1 MRLLSR
7 YVLTRLVAPFGFA
20 LAALTGFMLLNQVA
34 RRFDTLAGKGLEWTV
49 IGEVFLLCIPFIL
62 ALTLPMAVLVAVLFS
77 FSNLAADSEITAMR
91 ASGVSVPQLVRPV
104 FVWALL
110 MAVFTF
116 GFVDQVLPRSNARL
130 RTLLFD
136 ISRKSPTFQL
146 NEQVVNTIPQSQY
159 FLRAGAI
166 DQVRGMLR
174 DVAIYDLSG
183 QFSRRIVYADSG
195 TMTALGGGR
204 HLQLVLHS
212 GTVHEFRGDDES
224 AFRLTGFLRNEVIL
238 RDVQDSLERRTGD
251 VIRGDREMSTC
262 EMLEVVRSA
271 GSEISG
277 SRESRARLLE
287 RDLAVILG
295 KTPEMAEPEPVPP
308 GPLPIYCT
316 LVDRA
321 LTLVLPKTA
330 EAQASAQKPAAPV
343 SAPKVQAPPTRTM
356 TVSALSSWPEV
367 NGAASSER
375 SAHRRAD
382 KYLVEVHKKFAIA
395 AACVPF
401 ALIAIVLALRFPRGG
416 MGLVIGGAMAVFS
429 IFWVGLTAGEALA
442 DKGYIR
448 PWLAMWAPNIILA
461 IAGVIGLARV
471 NRESGSTR
479 GGDWEEIAQ
488 WAGDLFR
495 RFRPAR

>member
-1 MRLLSR
+1 VRILSR
-7 YVLTRLVAPFGFA
+7 YILARLVAPFGFA

-104 FVWALL
+104 FLWALL

-146 NEQVVNTIPQSQY
+146 NEQVVNTIPESQY

-204 HLQLVLHS
+204 HLQLILHS
-212 GTVHEFRGDDES
+212 GSVHEFRGDEES

-238 RDVQDSLERRTGD
+238 RNVQDSLERRTGD

-262 EMLEVVRSA
+262 EMLEVVRTA
-271 GSEISG
+271 GSEISEARG
-277 SRESRARLLE
+277 RRAALLE
-287 RDLAVILG
+287 RDLKVILG
-295 KTPEMAEPEPVPP
+295 QTPPQPEPGSVAP
-308 GPLPIYCT
+308 GPLPLYCY
-316 LVDRA
+316 LVDQVQA
-321 LTLVLPKTA
+321 LVLPKTA
-330 EAQASAQKPAAPV
+330 EAQASAQKAPERPRVTVV
-343 SAPKVQAPPTRTM
+343 SSDLT
-356 TVSALSSWPEV
+356 SWPEV
-367 NGAASSER
+367 SGAASSER
-375 SAHRRAD
+375 SAQRRAD

-401 ALIAIVLALRFPRGG
+401 VLIAIVMALRFPRGG

-448 PWLAMWAPNIILA
+448 PWLAMWSPNIILG
-461 IAGVIGLARV
+461 IAGMLGIMRV

-479 GGDWEEIAQ
+479 GGDWEEVMQ
-488 WAGDLFR
+488 WGADLLR
-495 RFRPAR
+495 RLWPAR

>member
-1 MRLLSR
+1 MRILSR
-7 YVLTRLVAPFGFA
+7 YVLARLVAPFGFA

-77 FSNLAADSEITAMR
+77 FSNLAADSEVTAMR
-91 ASGVSVPQLVRPV
+91 ASGVSVPQLVLPV
-104 FVWALL
+104 FIWSLL

-146 NEQVVNTIPQSQY
+146 NEQVVNTIPESQY

-204 HLQLVLHS
+204 HLQLILHS
-212 GTVHEFRGDDES
+212 GTVHEFRGDEES

-238 RDVQDSLERRTGD
+238 RNVQDSLERRTGD

-262 EMLEVVRSA
+262 EMLEVVRTA
-271 GSEISG
+271 GSEISEA
-277 SRESRARLLE
+277 RETRASLLE
-287 RDLAVILG
+287 RDLAVVLG
-295 KTPEMAEPEPVPP
+295 KTPTAEEPEPVPP
-308 GPLPIYCT
+308 GALPLYCR
-316 LVDRA
+316 LVDRVQA
-321 LTLVLPKTA
+321 LVLPKTA
-330 EAQASAQKPAAPV
+330 EAQATAQQRPARP
-343 SAPKVQAPPTRTM
+343 QG
-356 TVSALSSWPEV
+356 TVEASGLASWPEV
-367 NGAASSER
+367 NGAAANER
-375 SAHRRAD
+375 SAQRRAD
-382 KYLVEVHKKFAIA
+382 KYLVEVHKKFSIA

-401 ALIAIVLALRFPRGG
+401 VLIGIVLALRFPRGG

-429 IFWVGLTAGEALA
+429 VFWVGLTAGEALA

-448 PWLAMWAPNIILA
+448 PWLAMWSPNIVLGIV
-461 IAGVIGLARV
+461 GVIGIMRV

-479 GGDWEEIAQ
+479 GGDWEEVTQ
-488 WAGDLFR
+488 WFGDLFR
-495 RFRPAR
+495 RLRPAR

>member
-7 YVLTRLVAPFGFA
+7 YVLARLVAPFGFA

-34 RRFDTLAGKGLEWTV
+34 RRFDSLAGKGLEWTV

-204 HLQLVLHS
+204 HLQLILHS

-224 AFRLTGFLRNEVIL
+224 AFRLTGFLRNEVVL

-271 GSEISG
+271 GSEIAETRG
-277 SRESRARLLE
+277 TRARLLE

-295 KTPEMAEPEPVPP
+295 QTPEMAEPDSVPP
-308 GPLPIYCT
+308 GALPVYCT

-321 LTLVLPKTA
+321 LALLLPRTA
-330 EAQASAQKPAAPV
+330 EAQAAAQKTPSRPRLSV
-343 SAPKVQAPPTRTM
+343 ST
-356 TVSALSSWPEV
+356 SALSSWPEV
-367 NGAASSER
+367 NGAASNER
-375 SAHRRAD
+375 SAQRRAD

-395 AACVPF
+395 AACIPF
-401 ALIAIVLALRFPRGG
+401 VLIAIVLALRFPRGG

-429 IFWVGLTAGEALA
+429 VFWVGLTAGEALA

-448 PWLAMWAPNIILA
+448 PWLAMWGPNLILA
-461 IAGVIGLARV
+461 IIGVLGLMRV

-479 GGDWEEIAQ
+479 GGDWEEITQ
-488 WAGDLFR
+488 WAGDLVR
-495 RFRPAR
+495 RLRPAR

>member
-7 YVLTRLVAPFGFA
+7 YVLARLGAPFGFA

-34 RRFDTLAGKGLEWTV
+34 RRFDTLAGKGLDWTV

-224 AFRLTGFLRNEVIL
+224 AFRLTGFLRNEVVL
-238 RDVQDSLERRTGD
+238 RDIQDSLERRTGD

-271 GSEISG
+271 GSEISE
-277 SRESRARLLE
+277 SRGTRARLLE
-287 RDLAVILG
+287 RDLSVILG
-295 KTPEMAEPEPVPP
+295 KTPELAEAESVAP
-308 GPLPIYCT
+308 GPLPVYCT
-316 LVDRA
+316 LVGRA
-321 LTLVLPKTA
+321 LALVLPKTA
-330 EAQASAQKPAAPV
+330 EAQGSAQKTP
-343 SAPKVQAPPTRTM
+343 SRPTLTM
-356 TVSALSSWPEV
+356 NTSALSSWPEV
-367 NGAASSER
+367 NGAAANER
-375 SAHRRAD
+375 SAQRRAD

-395 AACVPF
+395 AACIPF
-401 ALIAIVLALRFPRGG
+401 VLIAIVLALRFPRGG

-448 PWLAMWAPNIILA
+448 PWLAMWGPNIILA
-461 IAGVIGLARV
+461 IAGILGLMRV

-479 GGDWEEIAQ
+479 GGDWEEITQ
-488 WAGDLFR
+488 WAGDLVR
-495 RFRPAR
+495 RLRPAR

>member
-7 YVLTRLVAPFGFA
+7 YVLARLVAPFGFA

-34 RRFDTLAGKGLEWTV
+34 RRFDSLAGKGLEWMV

-146 NEQVVNTIPQSQY
+146 NEQVVNTIPESQY

-204 HLQLVLHS
+204 HLQLILHS

-224 AFRLTGFLRNEVIL
+224 AFRLTGFLRNEVVL
-238 RDVQDSLERRTGD
+238 RDVQDSLERRTGE
-251 VIRGDREMSTC
+251 VVRGDREMSTC

-271 GSEISG
+271 GSEIA
-277 SRESRARLLE
+277 ESHGTRTTLLE

-295 KTPEMAEPEPVPP
+295 KIPETAEPEAPPP
-308 GPLPIYCT
+308 GPLPVYCT

-321 LTLVLPKTA
+321 LALVLPKTA
-330 EAQASAQKPAAPV
+330 EAQASAQKTPARPR
-343 SAPKVQAPPTRTM
+343 PTVRT
-356 TVSALSSWPEV
+356 SALSSWPEV
-367 NGAASSER
+367 NGAASNQR
-375 SAHRRAD
+375 TAQRRAD

-395 AACVPF
+395 AACIPF
-401 ALIAIVLALRFPRGG
+401 VLIAIVLALRFPRGG

-429 IFWVGLTAGEALA
+429 VFWVGLTAGEALA

-448 PWLAMWAPNIILA
+448 PWLAMWGPNSILA
-461 IAGVIGLARV
+461 IMGVVGLMRV

-479 GGDWEEIAQ
+479 GGDWEEITQ
-488 WAGDLFR
+488 WAGDLVR
-495 RFRPAR
+495 KLRPAR

>member
-1 MRLLSR
+1 MRILSR
-7 YVLTRLVAPFGFA
+7 YILARLVAPFGFA

-104 FVWALL
+104 FLWALL

-146 NEQVVNTIPQSQY
+146 NEQVVNTIPESQY

-204 HLQLVLHS
+204 HLQLILHS
-212 GTVHEFRGDDES
+212 GSVHEFRGDEES

-238 RDVQDSLERRTGD
+238 RNVQDSLERRTGD

-262 EMLEVVRSA
+262 EMLEVVRTA
-271 GSEISG
+271 GSEISEARG
-277 SRESRARLLE
+277 RRAALLE
-287 RDLAVILG
+287 RDLKVILG
-295 KTPEMAEPEPVPP
+295 QTPPQPEPGSVAP
-308 GPLPIYCT
+308 GPLPLYCY
-316 LVDRA
+316 LVDQVQA
-321 LTLVLPKTA
+321 LVLPKTA
-330 EAQASAQKPAAPV
+330 EAQASAQKAPERPRVTVV
-343 SAPKVQAPPTRTM
+343 SSDLT
-356 TVSALSSWPEV
+356 SWPEV
-367 NGAASSER
+367 SGAASSER
-375 SAHRRAD
+375 SAQRRAD

-401 ALIAIVLALRFPRGG
+401 VLIAIVMALRFPRGG

-448 PWLAMWAPNIILA
+448 PWLAMWSPNIILG
-461 IAGVIGLARV
+461 IAGMLGIMRV

-479 GGDWEEIAQ
+479 GGDWEEVMQ
-488 WAGDLFR
+488 WGADLLR
-495 RFRPAR
+495 RLWPAR

>member
-1 MRLLSR
+1 MRILSR
-7 YVLTRLVAPFGFA
+7 YVLVRLVAPFGFA

-34 RRFDTLAGKGLEWTV
+34 RRFDSLAGKGLEWTV

-146 NEQVVNTIPQSQY
+146 NEQVVNTIPESQY
-159 FLRAGAI
+159 FLSAGAI

-195 TMTALGGGR
+195 TMTSLGGGR

-262 EMLEVVRSA
+262 EMLEVVRTA
-271 GSEISG
+271 GSEIS
-277 SRESRARLLE
+277 ESSDRRAALLQ

-295 KTPEMAEPEPVPP
+295 QTPEVAEPGETPP

-316 LVDRA
+316 LVDRVQA
-321 LTLVLPKTA
+321 LVLPKTA
-330 EAQASAQKPAAPV
+330 EAQVSAQKNPAPRV
-343 SAPKVQAPPTRTM
+343 TVTTSELSA
-356 TVSALSSWPEV
+356 WPEV
-367 NGAASSER
+367 NGAAANER
-375 SAHRRAD
+375 NAHRRAD

-395 AACVPF
+395 AACIPF
-401 ALIAIVLALRFPRGG
+401 VLIAIVLALRFPRGG

-429 IFWVGLTAGEALA
+429 VFWVGLTAGEALA

-448 PWLAMWAPNIILA
+448 PWLAMWSPNIILA
-461 IAGVIGLARV
+461 LLGILGLMRV

-479 GGDWEEIAQ
+479 GGDWEEITQ
-488 WAGDLFR
+488 WAGDLVR
-495 RFRPAR
+495 KLRPAR

>member
-1 MRLLSR
+1 MKILSR
-7 YVLTRLVAPFGFA
+7 YVLARLVAPFGFA

-34 RRFDTLAGKGLEWTV
+34 RRFDSLAGKGLDWTV

-146 NEQVVNTIPQSQY
+146 NEQVVNTIPESQY

-183 QFSRRIVYADSG
+183 QFTRRIVYADSG

-204 HLQLVLHS
+204 HLQLILHS

-224 AFRLTGFLRNEVIL
+224 AFRLTGFLRNEVVL

-262 EMLEVVRSA
+262 EMLAVVRTA
-271 GSEISG
+271 GSEIS
-277 SRESRARLLE
+277 ESRGTRASLLQ

-295 KTPEMAEPEPVPP
+295 RTPELAEPDSVAP
-308 GPLPIYCT
+308 GPLPAYCT
-316 LVDRA
+316 LVERA
-321 LTLVLPKTA
+321 LALVLPRTA
-330 EAQASAQKPAAPV
+330 EAQASAQKAQPRPRLRVSPAG
-343 SAPKVQAPPTRTM
+343 
-356 TVSALSSWPEV
+356 LSSWPEV
-367 NGAASSER
+367 NGAASNER
-375 SAHRRAD
+375 TAQRRAD

-395 AACVPF
+395 AACIPF
-401 ALIAIVLALRFPRGG
+401 VLIAIVLALRFPRGG

-448 PWLAMWAPNIILA
+448 PWLAMWGPNIILA
-461 IAGVIGLARV
+461 IAGVLGLMRV

-479 GGDWEEIAQ
+479 GGDWEEVTQ
-488 WAGDLFR
+488 WAGDLLR
-495 RFRPAR
+495 RLRPAR

>member
-1 MRLLSR
+1 MRILSR
-7 YVLTRLVAPFGFA
+7 YILARLVAPFGFA
-20 LAALTGFMLLNQVA
+20 LAALTGFMLLNQVG

-104 FVWALL
+104 FLWALL

-146 NEQVVNTIPQSQY
+146 NEQVVNTIPESQY

-204 HLQLVLHS
+204 HLQLILHS
-212 GTVHEFRGDDES
+212 GSVHEFRGDEES

-238 RDVQDSLERRTGD
+238 RNVQDSLERRTGD

-262 EMLEVVRSA
+262 EMLEVVRTA
-271 GSEISG
+271 GSEISEARG
-277 SRESRARLLE
+277 RRAALLE
-287 RDLAVILG
+287 RDLKVILG
-295 KTPEMAEPEPVPP
+295 QTPPQPEPGSVAP
-308 GPLPIYCT
+308 GPLPLYCY
-316 LVDRA
+316 LVDQVQA
-321 LTLVLPKTA
+321 LVLPKTA
-330 EAQASAQKPAAPV
+330 EAQASAQKAPERPRVTVV
-343 SAPKVQAPPTRTM
+343 SSDLT
-356 TVSALSSWPEV
+356 SWPEV
-367 NGAASSER
+367 SGAASSER
-375 SAHRRAD
+375 SAQRRAD

-401 ALIAIVLALRFPRGG
+401 VLIAIVMALRFPRGG

-448 PWLAMWAPNIILA
+448 PWLAMWSPNIILG
-461 IAGVIGLARV
+461 IAGMLGIMRV

-479 GGDWEEIAQ
+479 GGDWEEVMQ
-488 WAGDLFR
+488 WGADLLR
-495 RFRPAR
+495 RLWPAR

>member
-1 MRLLSR
+1 MRILSR
-7 YVLTRLVAPFGFA
+7 YILARLVAPFGFA

-104 FVWALL
+104 FLWALL

-146 NEQVVNTIPQSQY
+146 NEQVVNTIPESQY

-204 HLQLVLHS
+204 HLQLILHS
-212 GTVHEFRGDDES
+212 GSVHEFRGDEES

-238 RDVQDSLERRTGD
+238 RNVQDSLERRTGD

-262 EMLEVVRSA
+262 EMLEVVRTA
-271 GSEISG
+271 GSEISEARG
-277 SRESRARLLE
+277 RRAALLE
-287 RDLAVILG
+287 RDLKVILG
-295 KTPEMAEPEPVPP
+295 QTPPQPEPGSVAP
-308 GPLPIYCT
+308 GPLPLYCY
-316 LVDRA
+316 LVDQVQA
-321 LTLVLPKTA
+321 LVLPKTA
-330 EAQASAQKPAAPV
+330 EAQASAQKAPERPRVTVV
-343 SAPKVQAPPTRTM
+343 SSDLT
-356 TVSALSSWPEV
+356 SWPEV
-367 NGAASSER
+367 SGAASSER
-375 SAHRRAD
+375 SAQRRAD

-401 ALIAIVLALRFPRGG
+401 VLIAIVMALRFPRGG

-448 PWLAMWAPNIILA
+448 PWLAMWSPNIILG
-461 IAGVIGLARV
+461 IAGMLGIMRV

-479 GGDWEEIAQ
+479 GGDWEEVMQ
-488 WAGDLFR
+488 WGTDLLR
-495 RFRPAR
+495 RLWPAR

>member
-1 MRLLSR
+1 MRILSR
-7 YVLTRLVAPFGFA
+7 YILARLVAPFGFA

-104 FVWALL
+104 FLWALL

-146 NEQVVNTIPQSQY
+146 NEQVVNTIPESQY

-204 HLQLVLHS
+204 HLQLILHS
-212 GTVHEFRGDDES
+212 GSVHEFRGDEES
-224 AFRLTGFLRNEVIL
+224 AFRLTAFLRNEVIL
-238 RDVQDSLERRTGD
+238 RNVQDSLERRTGD

-262 EMLEVVRSA
+262 EMLEVVRTA
-271 GSEISG
+271 GSEISEARG
-277 SRESRARLLE
+277 RRAALLE
-287 RDLAVILG
+287 RDLKVILG
-295 KTPEMAEPEPVPP
+295 QTPPQAEPGSVAP
-308 GPLPIYCT
+308 GPLPLYCY
-316 LVDRA
+316 LVDQVQA
-321 LTLVLPKTA
+321 LVLPKTA
-330 EAQASAQKPAAPV
+330 EAQASAQKAPARPRVTVV
-343 SAPKVQAPPTRTM
+343 SSELT
-356 TVSALSSWPEV
+356 SWPEV
-367 NGAASSER
+367 SGAASSER
-375 SAHRRAD
+375 SAQRRAD

-401 ALIAIVLALRFPRGG
+401 VLIAIVMALRFPRGG

-448 PWLAMWAPNIILA
+448 PWLAMWSPNIILG
-461 IAGVIGLARV
+461 IAGAIGIMRV

-479 GGDWEEIAQ
+479 GGDWEEVMQ
-488 WAGDLFR
+488 WGADLLR
-495 RFRPAR
+495 RLRPAR

>member
-1 MRLLSR
+1 MRILSR
-7 YVLTRLVAPFGFA
+7 YVLARLVAPFGFA

-77 FSNLAADSEITAMR
+77 FSNLAADSEVTAMR

-104 FVWALL
+104 LIWSLL

-146 NEQVVNTIPQSQY
+146 NEQVVNTIPESQY

-204 HLQLVLHS
+204 HLQLILHS
-212 GTVHEFRGDDES
+212 GTVHEFRGDEES

-238 RDVQDSLERRTGD
+238 RNVQDSLERRTGD

-262 EMLEVVRSA
+262 EMLEVVRTA
-271 GSEISG
+271 GSEISEA
-277 SRESRARLLE
+277 RETRASLLE
-287 RDLAVILG
+287 RDLAVVLG
-295 KTPEMAEPEPVPP
+295 KTPTTAEPEPVPP
-308 GPLPIYCT
+308 GPLPLYCR
-316 LVDRA
+316 LVDRVQA
-321 LTLVLPKTA
+321 LVLPKTA
-330 EAQASAQKPAAPV
+330 EAQATAQQRPPRPAGSVEV
-343 SAPKVQAPPTRTM
+343 SGLA
-356 TVSALSSWPEV
+356 SWPEV
-367 NGAASSER
+367 NGAAANER
-375 SAHRRAD
+375 SAQRRAD
-382 KYLVEVHKKFAIA
+382 KYLVEVHKKFSIA

-401 ALIAIVLALRFPRGG
+401 VLIGIVLALRFPRGG

-448 PWLAMWAPNIILA
+448 PWLAMWSPNIVLGIV
-461 IAGVIGLARV
+461 GVIGIMRV

-479 GGDWEEIAQ
+479 GGDWEEVMQ
-488 WAGDLFR
+488 WFGDLVR
-495 RFRPAR
+495 RLRPAR

>member
-1 MRLLSR
+1 MRILSR
-7 YVLTRLVAPFGFA
+7 YVLARLVAPFGFA

-77 FSNLAADSEITAMR
+77 FSNLAADSEVTAMR
-91 ASGVSVPQLVRPV
+91 ASGVSVPQLVLPV
-104 FVWALL
+104 FIWSLL

-146 NEQVVNTIPQSQY
+146 NEQVVNTIPESQY

-204 HLQLVLHS
+204 HLQLILHS
-212 GTVHEFRGDDES
+212 GTVHEFRGDEES

-238 RDVQDSLERRTGD
+238 RNVQDSLERRTGD

-262 EMLEVVRSA
+262 EMLEVVRTA
-271 GSEISG
+271 GSEISEA
-277 SRESRARLLE
+277 RETRASLLE
-287 RDLAVILG
+287 RDLAVVLG
-295 KTPEMAEPEPVPP
+295 KTPTAEEPEPVPP
-308 GPLPIYCT
+308 GALPLYCR
-316 LVDRA
+316 LVDRVQA
-321 LTLVLPKTA
+321 LVLPKTA
-330 EAQASAQKPAAPV
+330 EAQATAQQRPARP
-343 SAPKVQAPPTRTM
+343 QG
-356 TVSALSSWPEV
+356 TVEASGLASWPEV
-367 NGAASSER
+367 NGAAANER
-375 SAHRRAD
+375 SAQRRAD
-382 KYLVEVHKKFAIA
+382 KYLVEVHKKFSIA
-395 AACVPF
+395 AACVTF
-401 ALIAIVLALRFPRGG
+401 VLIGIVLALRFPRGG

-429 IFWVGLTAGEALA
+429 VFWVGLTAGEALA

-448 PWLAMWAPNIILA
+448 PWLAMWSPNIVLGIV
-461 IAGVIGLARV
+461 GVIGIMRV

-479 GGDWEEIAQ
+479 GGDWEEVTQ
-488 WAGDLFR
+488 WFGDLFR
-495 RFRPAR
+495 RLRPAR

>member
-1 MRLLSR
+1 MRILSR
-7 YVLTRLVAPFGFA
+7 YILARLGAPFGFA

-104 FVWALL
+104 FLWALL

-146 NEQVVNTIPQSQY
+146 NEQVVNTIPESQY

-204 HLQLVLHS
+204 HLQLILHS
-212 GTVHEFRGDDES
+212 GSVHEFRGDEES

-238 RDVQDSLERRTGD
+238 RNVQDSLERRTGD

-262 EMLEVVRSA
+262 EMLEVVRTA
-271 GSEISG
+271 GSEISEA
-277 SRESRARLLE
+277 RERRAALLE
-287 RDLAVILG
+287 RDLKVILG
-295 KTPEMAEPEPVPP
+295 QTPPQAEPGSVAP
-308 GPLPIYCT
+308 GPLPLYCY
-316 LVDRA
+316 LVDQVQA
-321 LTLVLPKTA
+321 LALPKTA
-330 EAQASAQKPAAPV
+330 EAQASAQKAPERPRVTVV
-343 SAPKVQAPPTRTM
+343 SSDLT
-356 TVSALSSWPEV
+356 SWPEV
-367 NGAASSER
+367 SGAASSER
-375 SAHRRAD
+375 SAQRRAD

-401 ALIAIVLALRFPRGG
+401 VLIAIVMALRFPRGG

-448 PWLAMWAPNIILA
+448 PWLAMWSPNIILG
-461 IAGVIGLARV
+461 IAGVLGIMRV

-479 GGDWEEIAQ
+479 GGDWEEVMQ
-488 WAGDLFR
+488 WGADLLR
-495 RFRPAR
+495 RLWPAR

>member
-1 MRLLSR
+1 MRILSR
-7 YVLTRLVAPFGFA
+7 YVLVRLVAPFGFA

-77 FSNLAADSEITAMR
+77 FSNLAADSEVTAMR

-104 FVWALL
+104 LIWSLL

-146 NEQVVNTIPQSQY
+146 NEQVVNTIPESQY

-204 HLQLVLHS
+204 HLQLILHS
-212 GTVHEFRGDDES
+212 GTVHEFRGDEES

-238 RDVQDSLERRTGD
+238 RNVQDSLERRTGD

-262 EMLEVVRSA
+262 EMLEVVRTA
-271 GSEISG
+271 GSEISEA
-277 SRESRARLLE
+277 RETRASLLE
-287 RDLAVILG
+287 RDLAVVLG
-295 KTPEMAEPEPVPP
+295 KTPTAQEPEPVPP
-308 GPLPIYCT
+308 GPLPLYCRF
-316 LVDRA
+316 VDRVQA
-321 LTLVLPKTA
+321 LVLPKTA
-330 EAQASAQKPAAPV
+330 EAQATAQQRPARPQGRVEA
-343 SAPKVQAPPTRTM
+343 SGLA
-356 TVSALSSWPEV
+356 SWPEV
-367 NGAASSER
+367 NGAAANER
-375 SAHRRAD
+375 SAQRRAD
-382 KYLVEVHKKFAIA
+382 KYLVEVHKKFSIA

-401 ALIAIVLALRFPRGG
+401 VLIGIVLALRFPRGG

-448 PWLAMWAPNIILA
+448 PWLAMWSPNIVLGIV
-461 IAGVIGLARV
+461 GVIGIMRV

-479 GGDWEEIAQ
+479 GGDWEEVMQ
-488 WAGDLFR
+488 WFGDLFR
-495 RFRPAR
+495 RLRPAR